1 MSINRV
7 VVCGN
12 LTRDGELRNTAS
24 GSSILTF
31 GIAVNERM
39 RNQSSGEWED
49 RPNYF
54 DCVVFGSRAQ
64 GLQPYLTKGVKVV
77 IEGKLRWSQWEKD
90 GQRRSKV
97 DIVVDGLDFA
107 SSRNS
112 SGQASASQPSAAAYG
127 ANNAGYTANYGSS
140 ASTGATYSGSYGSY
154 GASGSAQGTS
164 VEASPSPS
172 VVTPA
177 VTPDSSVY
185 DEDIPF

>member
-7 VVCGN
+7 VLCGN

-54 DCVVFGSRAQ
+54 DCVIFGARAQ
-64 GLQPYLTKGVKVV
+64 ALQPYMTKGVKVV

-112 SGQASASQPSAAAYG
+112 SGQSGASQPSAAAYG
-127 ANNAGYTANYGSS
+127 ANNTGYTPSYGSS

-154 GASGSAQGTS
+154 GTSGNAA
-164 VEASPSPS
+164 EASPSAS
-172 VVTPA
+172 AVTPA